1 MPDDPAELT
10 AAWFDAWRTKD
21 ARAIERMIAADY
33 VYVAPNGAVM
43 DRETIL
49 GIIKDPSYGIAS
61 GAHTEV
67 AVVQLGS
74 DVALVR
80 HHWRGHGTIRGRDF
94 VDDHRCVMIWCR
106 SEGRWRVHYEQASP
120 VGK

>member
-80 HHWRGHGTIRGRDF
+80 HHWRGHGTIRGREF
-94 VDDHRCVMIWCR
+94 VDDHQCVMIWCR

>member
-1 MPDDPAELT
+1 MPNDPAALT
-10 AAWFDAWRTKD
+10 SAWFEAWRTKD
-21 ARAIERMIAADY
+21 ASAVERMMAADY

-43 DRETIL
+43 DREAIL

-67 AVVQLGS
+67 TVVPLRA

-80 HHWRGHGTIRGRDF
+80 HRWRGRGTLRGQVF
-94 VDDHRCVMIWCR
+94 VDDHRCVMVWCR
-106 SEGRWRVHYEQASP
+106 TEDQWRVHYEQASP
-120 VGK
+120 VAP

>member
-43 DRETIL
+43 
-49 GIIKDPSYGIAS
+49 
-61 GAHTEV
+61 
-67 AVVQLGS
+67 
-74 DVALVR
+74 
-80 HHWRGHGTIRGRDF
+80 
-94 VDDHRCVMIWCR
+94 
-106 SEGRWRVHYEQASP
+106 EGRRRVHYEQASP
-120 VGK
+120 VGGVTQGSESATYSVVVPRYAPTVARSPSSRSPPVS

>member
-10 AAWFDAWRTKD
+10 SAWFDAWRRKD
-21 ARAIERMIAADY
+21 AGAVERMMAADY

-43 DRETIL
+43 DREAIL
-49 GIIKDPSYGIAS
+49 GIIKDPSYGITT

-67 AVVQLGS
+67 AVVHLGP

-80 HHWRGHGTIRGRDF
+80 HHWKGEGTLRGRVF
-94 VDDHRCVMIWCR
+94 VDDQQCVMLWFR
-106 SEGRWRVHYEQASP
+106 SEGRWQVHYEQASP
-120 VGK
+120 VAA